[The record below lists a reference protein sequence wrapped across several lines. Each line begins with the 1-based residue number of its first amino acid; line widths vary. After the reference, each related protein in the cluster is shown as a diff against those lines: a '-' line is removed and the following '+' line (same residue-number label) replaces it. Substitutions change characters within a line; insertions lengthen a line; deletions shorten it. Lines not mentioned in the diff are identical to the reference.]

1 MDTDLMDTLQYSYVE
16 YGFIY
21 YALVRCRDYK
31 SVLTYPIDVKHT
43 LVC

>member
-1 MDTDLMDTLQYSYVE
+1 MEDTNLEDILYYFHVE

-21 YALVRCRDYK
+21 YALSDARII

>member
-21 YALVRCRDYK
+21 YALSDARII
-31 SVLTYPIDVKHT
+31 SVLTYPVDVKHT